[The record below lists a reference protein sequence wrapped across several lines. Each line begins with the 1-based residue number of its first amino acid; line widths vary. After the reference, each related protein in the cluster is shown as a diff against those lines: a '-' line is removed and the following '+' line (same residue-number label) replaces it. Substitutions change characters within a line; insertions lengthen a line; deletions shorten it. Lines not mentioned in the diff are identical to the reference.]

1 MPTYK
6 EDLHLGHKVTLW
18 ETDDIADGAITT
30 EKIADNAVTE
40 EKLSEQL
47 RTKMAMMVP
56 TIALG
61 FYSDDPEPVP
71 MLSLN
76 VRLGGINETVVPYLL
91 MAQQDVS
98 DTVIEWE
105 WKRESGNQTLDE
117 AWNNLEKAHQRTL
130 NLDNDDFPPGWTLA
144 GNKIAFRCSASFEY
158 EGTLQTLI
166 NIITVI

>member
-18 ETDDIADGAITT
+18 ETDDIADNAITT
-30 EKIADNAVTE
+30 PKIADNAVTE

-76 VRLGGINETVVPYLL
+76 VRLGDINETVVPYLL

-98 DTVIEWE
+98 DTVVEWE